1 MKKTLKTKKRKSKKT
16 AILRLQK
23 VLWIAVPTAITALIF
38 LDALGLY
45 CFTTVRLAV
54 VGVDVLVVLLPFFS
68 EIKIKDVTFKR
79 NTKK

>member
-1 MKKTLKTKKRKSKKT
+1 MKRTMKTKKRKNRKAT
-16 AILRLQK
+16 IIRLQR

-38 LDALGLY
+38 LDAFGLY